1 MACKDGSCSIH
12 HAAKTLERSGVK
24 GISRQR
30 RSRTGIQKPRVLPI
44 TNTSTQQPKSIQE
57 AAHIHHD
64 NCGICH
70 DHKQLKE
77 NHGIS
82 HIHDKLHKHDHSCHD
97 HSCEHHGTAHGHIKQ
112 DHTVGHEHKEQGHG
126 CLHEHHHAHHHDH
139 PNTLESIIAHS
150 KMPQWLRELS
160 LNISFLSPALII
172 SKLLSKTKI
181 PQILKT
187 LIAITGMHGLNRGR
201 TKLGRLGLTYLV
213 SGAAAGD
220 KALAEAT
227 ENKIGLG
234 TNMARFFA
242 TTAVAIIEKFSGD
255 SHVNNL
261 GEEIAA
267 FQKNI
272 RDLKKWKELLPSL
285 INVESKVQII
295 SPLINKLITFASR
308 NLNET
313 SRNTVSTLSQILLT
327 SAGFVGFD
335 QILKSLSGIFGK
347 GSVFASMT
355 AAVCGCC
362 GSPVCAAAATD
373 SALNNSF

>member
-1 MACKDGSCSIH
+1 MACKDGACSIH
-12 HAAKTLERSGVK
+12 HAAKTLTRPVTKRHSVK
-24 GISRQR
+24 HHS
-30 RSRTGIQKPRVLPI
+30 SPH
-44 TNTSTQQPKSIQE
+44 QE
-57 AAHIHHD
+57 AAHKHHD
-64 NCGICH
+64 NCAVCH

-77 NHGIS
+77 DHDIS
-82 HIHDKLHKHDHSCHD
+82 HIHEKLHKQDHSCHD
-97 HSCEHHGTAHGHIKQ
+97 HNCDHHGTAHGHIKHEHADKQ
-112 DHTVGHEHKEQGHG
+112 DHNSEDHHSSHEY
-126 CLHEHHHAHHHDH
+126 EHVHHHDH

-150 KMPQWLRELS
+150 QMPQWLRELS

-172 SKLLSKTKI
+172 SKLLSKTEI

-187 LIAITGMHGLNRGR
+187 FIAITGMHVFNRGR
-201 TKLGRLGLTYLV
+201 SKLGRLGLTYLV

-227 ENKIGLG
+227 ENKIGMG
-234 TNMARFFA
+234 TNMARFLA

-255 SHVNNL
+255 SHVNKL
-261 GEEIAA
+261 GEEISA

-295 SPLINKLITFASR
+295 SPLINKLIQFGSQ
-308 NLNET
+308 NLSET
-313 SRNTVSTLSQILLT
+313 SRNIVSTLLQIILT
-327 SAGFVGFD
+327 SVGFVGFD
-335 QILKSLSGIFGK
+335 QILKSLSGIFGD

-355 AAVCGCC
+355 GAVCGCC

>member
-1 MACKDGSCSIH
+1 MACKDGACSIH
-12 HAAKTLERSGVK
+12 HGPKTQARPVTKSHAPKHRSSHSGV
-24 GISRQR
+24 S
-30 RSRTGIQKPRVLPI
+30 RSRVSSSASHISK
-44 TNTSTQQPKSIQE
+44 QPKPLQE

-82 HIHDKLHKHDHSCHD
+82 HIHEKLHKHDHSCHD
-97 HSCEHHGTAHGHIKQ
+97 HSCEHHGTPHGHIKQ
-112 DHTVGHEHKEQGHG
+112 HDHSHGHHNEAHDHKHTHG
-126 CLHEHHHAHHHDH
+126 HDH

-150 KMPQWLRELS
+150 KLPQWLKELS
-160 LNISFLSPALII
+160 LNVSFLSPALII
-172 SKLLSKTKI
+172 SKLLSKAKI

-187 LIAITGMHGLNRGR
+187 LTAITGMHALNRGR
-201 TKLGRLGLTYLV
+201 TKLGRLALTYLV

-227 ENKIGLG
+227 KNKIGLG

-295 SPLINKLITFASR
+295 SPLINKLIQFSSR
-308 NLNET
+308 NLSAGSQNI
-313 SRNTVSTLSQILLT
+313 VSTLSRILLT

-347 GSVFASMT
+347 SSVFASMT
-355 AAVCGCC
+355 GAICGCC